1 MAFYREDSCSECFFY
16 PECQYKESTK
26 RFQNLLKKTVIESDD
41 IARVTVEEALKPRYW
56 LDLKL
61 SCLYFHPKIAYRK
74 DFEELEND
82 CI

>member
-1 MAFYREDSCSECFFY
+1 MAFYREDDCSECFFI
-16 PECQYKESTK
+16 
-26 RFQNLLKKTVIESDD
+26 RNAGI
-41 IARVTVEEALKPRYW
+41 EEAFKPRHELRW

>member
-26 RFQNLLKKTVIESDD
+26 RFQNLLKKAVIESDD
-41 IARVTVEEALKPRYW
+41 IAVEEAFKPRHELRW